1 MAEANYQF
9 SADLI
14 REVEIPVNGILSRT
28 LYNDDRVKVVIFGF
42 AAGQELTAHTAPMP
56 AILHVLQGEATLKLG
71 ADELDV
77 AAGAWARM
85 APRLERAIFAKT
97 PTILLLTML
106 KGG

>member
-1 MAEANYQF
+1 MAEASYQF
-9 SADLI
+9 SADLM

-56 AILHVLQGEATLKLG
+56 AILHVLQGEAKLKLG

-85 APRLERAIFAKT
+85 APKLEHAIFART